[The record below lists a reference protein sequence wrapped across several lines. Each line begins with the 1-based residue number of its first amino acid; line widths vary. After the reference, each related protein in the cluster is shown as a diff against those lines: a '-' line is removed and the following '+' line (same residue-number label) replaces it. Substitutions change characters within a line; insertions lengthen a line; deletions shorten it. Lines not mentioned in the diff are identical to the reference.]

1 MKKLAG
7 ITAVIIIFLIFNIRA
22 YAVNTDGY
30 LKDGL
35 EASGIYELT
44 EYLNGETLDY
54 LEKLGLEEIEYEKLL
69 SVSPQSVFELLTGI
83 LKGKLAQ
90 PFKTVMKC
98 LATVILA
105 GVCTSFAGQDEKMK
119 GVLNTVCASFT
130 VISIFSSGYVSVSA
144 GASAIGSCAAFEKAL
159 IPVLAGVVTASGNP
173 TLAFSVQGTAFVAAQ
188 AIEALASN
196 IILPLSA
203 VTGALGIIG
212 AISPSVNLGAVAEL
226 IKKTSTTVIGGA
238 SGLFT
243 GFLAMKSVVAGSA
256 DRVASRG
263 IRLAA
268 GTFIPVV
275 GSALGEA
282 YSSVVSSLSLVKNI
296 VGVYAIIAF
305 FIICIPVI
313 AELFLWNAAMKTCS
327 AFSDLL
333 GTDSF
338 SKIFKSAGYVFSMVN
353 VLLVF
358 SAVVFIVTTG
368 IVITVRAGA

>member
-7 ITAVIIIFLIFNIRA
+7 ITFVIIIFLFFNIKA
-22 YAVNTDGY
+22 YAVNTDEY
-30 LKDGL
+30 VKDGL
-35 EASGIYELT
+35 ESSGAYELS
-44 EYLNGETLDY
+44 EFLDDETLDY
-54 LEKLGLEEIEYEKLL
+54 LEKLGLDEIEYEKLL
-69 SVSPQSVFELLTGI
+69 SVSPQSVFELI
-83 LKGKLAQ
+83 ADIFKGKLTQ
-90 PFKTVMKC
+90 PLKTVMKC
-98 LATVILA
+98 VATVILA

-119 GVLNTVCASFT
+119 TVLNTVCASFA
-130 VISIFSSGYVSVSA
+130 VISIFSSGYTSISA

-188 AIEALASN
+188 AIEALANN

-212 AISPSVNLGAVAEL
+212 GIAPSVNLGAVAEL
-226 IKKTSTTVIGGA
+226 IKKTSTTVLGGA
-238 SGLFT
+238 AGLFT
-243 GFLAMKSVVAGSA
+243 GFLAMKSIVAGSA

-282 YSSVVSSLSLVKNI
+282 YSSVMSSLSLVKNLI
-296 VGVYAIIAF
+296 GVYAIIAF
-305 FIICIPVI
+305 FVICIPVI
-313 AELFLWNAAMKTCS
+313 AELFLWNAAMRMCS
-327 AFSDLL
+327 VFSDLL
-333 GTDSF
+333 GTGSF
-338 SKIFKSAGYVFSMVN
+338 SEIFKSAGYVFSMVN
-353 VLLVF
+353 VLMIF
-358 SAVVFIVTTG
+358 SSVVFIITTG

>member
-282 YSSVVSSLSLVKNI
+282 YSSVMSSLSLVKNI

>member
-105 GVCTSFAGQDEKMK
+105 GVCTSFVGQDEKTK
-119 GVLNTVCASFT
+119 GILNTVCASFT

-282 YSSVVSSLSLVKNI
+282 YSSVMSSLSLVKNI

-305 FIICIPVI
+305 FTICIPVI